1 MGDPLTVLPET
12 IRLARHTVRIIHQN
26 ILLFAFGLN
35 AIAVVFAGLRVLGP
49 VAAAIF
55 HQIGSLLVLLN
66 AIRILGFERW
76 QTLGFVRSLVPVVSA
91 CRNCRPSMILDGL
104 WRNRRTVLRAA
115 VGLGALFYLTSGITI
130 IGPDQVGLLRRF
142 GRYQGPLLRPG
153 LHVRMPAPIESVIAV
168 EPDRS
173 RVARVGLT
181 APISKASKPVA
192 WGASHGERRDD
203 SALFFTGDENM
214 VELAGVVEY
223 HYDEAR
229 LPDLMFK
236 VADVDLATAA
246 AAEGVFR
253 QETGRTALEAILV
266 AARRGFEVELARRLQ
281 ERLDDSGLAVIVD
294 RLRIVDAHPPREVV
308 PAYRDVSTAVSD
320 AERSLNQARA
330 AAAQRRSSA
339 QAEAEAIRDAA
350 KTRAAQLVAGRLGE
364 KGAFLAKAAAHGSQP
379 ALTECRLLWN
389 TMATTLAGRPK
400 LILDQRVAGRRHL
413 WLADPER
420 LNPLLNPLPDRA
432 LPPPELGD

>member
-330 AAAQRRSSA
+330 AAQRRSSA

-379 ALTECRLLWN
+379 ALTEFRLLWN